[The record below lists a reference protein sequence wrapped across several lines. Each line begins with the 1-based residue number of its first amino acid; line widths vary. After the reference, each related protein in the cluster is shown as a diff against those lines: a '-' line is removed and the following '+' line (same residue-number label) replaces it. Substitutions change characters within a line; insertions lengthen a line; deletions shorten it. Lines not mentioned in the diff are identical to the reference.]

1 MQTVDLLVSVSGP
14 VELTARGGGP
24 LCVPMP
30 TYEVGYQSINNP
42 WGSHSPSVGTL
53 RPGYLPKKSS
63 HLSIHARSIAPE
75 LSPSELFKLRGSSG
89 GDYKRLLQSCACCD
103 ERERERVSEEEHR
116 REVDEIQ
123 QRFETERR
131 GRLVAEAKV
140 SELAR
145 AFEQTREGRVDA
157 YHRKALRKFANMH
170 LSRGWQSFLT
180 LYNDVLYSRS
190 LMQQTKGKL
199 FHLIPTVP
207 SAFALWQMLAT
218 ERRERQRGR
227 ASTSKEYEQQLAHDA
242 EVAEREAERAA
253 LEAHLAAVEHANEA
267 LRMEL
272 KQVATHCHTLSA
284 THYHRTHP
292 VVADS

>member
-1 MQTVDLLVSVSGP
+1 
-14 VELTARGGGP
+14 
-24 LCVPMP
+24 MP

-242 EVAEREAERAA
+242 EVAAREAERAA

-284 THYHRTHP
+284 THYIIERIQL
-292 VVADS
+292 SLICRC